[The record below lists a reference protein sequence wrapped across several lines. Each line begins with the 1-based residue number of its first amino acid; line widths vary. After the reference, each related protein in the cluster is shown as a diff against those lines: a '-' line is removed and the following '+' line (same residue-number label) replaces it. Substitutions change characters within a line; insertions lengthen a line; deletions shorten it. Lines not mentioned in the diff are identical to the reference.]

1 MNNSKKRLPLWLA
14 LGLFALVALTACSG
28 LVASTEL
35 AGSNLAGSGLA
46 DEPATTAPEAGDA
59 ADETEKENTEVD
71 EKVTDSG
78 AIESVDDRSARLR
91 QLTSD
96 WNTDF
101 SKHSVS
107 YDEILS
113 GGPPRDGIRS
123 IDDPSFISTAEAAGW
138 LADNEPVI
146 ALELNGD
153 ARAYPLQIIT
163 WHEIVN
169 DTVGD
174 VPAVITFC
182 PLCNSALAFDRRVG
196 DQVFEFGVS
205 GLLRNSDLIMYDRTT
220 ETLWQQFTGDGI
232 IGELTGERL
241 TFLPTSIVSFADFR
255 EAHPD
260 GQILSRDTGLRGN
273 YGSNPYAGYDTYDHV
288 LSAGGN
294 LALFQGQTDGRL
306 EAAARVVTVSLDD
319 EGVDIAYPYATLEE
333 VGVINDS
340 RAGQDLVVFFT
351 PGTASAL
358 GARVIADA
366 DDVGATGVF
375 DPNLNGQ
382 KLTFRVED
390 GQILDDQTGSVWNI
404 LGQAIE
410 GSLAGE
416 RLEPV
421 VHGDHFWFSWAAF
434 KPDTVIYQS

>member
-35 AGSNLAGSGLA
+35 AGSDLAGSGLA

-375 DPNLNGQ
+375 DPNLDGQ

>member
-1 MNNSKKRLPLWLA
+1 MKDNKKKLPLWLA

-28 LVASTEL
+28 IVTSTEL
-35 AGSNLAGSGLA
+35 AATGDGGSDVA
-46 DEPATTAPEAGDA
+46 DEPATSAPENSALAG
-59 ADETEKENTEVD
+59 ETEKDESEV
-71 EKVTDSG
+71 EKEEQT
-78 AIESVDDRSARLR
+78 ATIESVDDRSPRLR
-91 QLTSD
+91 QLTAS

-123 IDDPSFISTAEAAGW
+123 IDEPGFISAAEAAEW
-138 LADNEPVI
+138 LAGNEPVI

-169 DTVGD
+169 DTVGN

-260 GQILSRDTGLRGN
+260 GQVLSRDTGLRGS

-294 LALFQGQTDGRL
+294 LALFQGETDSRL
-306 EAAARVVTVSLDD
+306 AAADRVVTVSLD
-319 EGVDIAYPYATLEE
+319 EENVDIAYPYTTLEE

-358 GARVIADA
+358 GARIIADA
-366 DDVGATGVF
+366 ADVGATGVF
-375 DPNLNGQ
+375 DPNLNDQ
-382 KLTFRVED
+382 KLTFRVVD
-390 GQILDDQTGSVWNI
+390 GQILDDQTDSVWNI
-404 LGQAIE
+404 LGQAME
-410 GSLAGE
+410 GTLAGE
-416 RLEPV
+416 SLEPI

>member
-1 MNNSKKRLPLWLA
+1 MNKNRKRLPLWLA
-14 LGLFALVALTACSG
+14 MGLFALVALTACSS
-28 LVASTEL
+28 LVASSEL
-35 AGSNLAGSGLA
+35 AESGVAGSGLA
-46 DEPATTAPEAGDA
+46 DEPAPTASDA
-59 ADETEKENTEVD
+59 VGETEKDETEVTENEEPLD
-71 EKVTDSG
+71 L
-78 AIESVDDRSARLR
+78 ESVDDRSARLR
-91 QLTSD
+91 QLTSA

-123 IDDPSFISTAEAAGW
+123 IDDPSFISTAEAAEW

-146 ALELNGD
+146 ALDLNGD

-260 GQILSRDTGLRGN
+260 GQVLSRDTGLRGD
-273 YGSNPYAGYDTYDHV
+273 YGSNPYAGYDTYDHA

-294 LALFQGQTDGRL
+294 LVLFQGDTDGRL
-306 EAAARVVTVSLDD
+306 EAADRVVTVSLDD
-319 EGVDIAYPYATLEE
+319 KNVDIAYPYATLET

-340 RAGQDLVVFFT
+340 QAGQDLVVFFT

-366 DDVGATGVF
+366 ADVGATGVF

-382 KLTFRVED
+382 KLTFSVD
-390 GQILDDQTGSVWNI
+390 GGQILDDLTGSVWNI
-404 LGQAIE
+404 LGQATE

-434 KPDTVIYQS
+434 KPDTVIYQN